1 MVRFG
6 VVGAG
11 GIANKFSRDIN
22 YVENALITAV
32 SARTKEQAEKYKLRY
47 NTKYTFSSY
56 EAMAE
61 SDVIDAVY
69 IATPHSFHYEHAIL
83 FMKNKKHVLIEK
95 PIAVNHIQFREM
107 VRVAKENNV
116 LMMEAMWTHF
126 LPSTIFIKNM
136 IREEGLGKLL
146 SAKIDFGYSLIDNYQ
161 IDKRLLNPNLA
172 GGSIL
177 DIGVYP
183 LSFYIL
189 IKQADTK
196 ELTAK
201 AEFTHTGVD
210 SFCEIE
216 ITDTNN
222 AKIHVRSS
230 IDRELPNNAEL
241 IYEKGVIKM
250 IDFSRSKKVYINNTK
265 YQIEFEGEG
274 FVHEIRSFV
283 NSIENNLF
291 ENPIMTHELSNSTIK
306 LMDSIREIIG
316 LKYPFE

>member
-6 VVGAG
+6 IVGAG

-22 YVENALITAV
+22 YVEDALITAV
-32 SARTKEQAEKYKLRY
+32 SARTKEQAEEYKLRY
-47 NTKYTFSSY
+47 STKYAFSSY
-56 EAMAE
+56 EDMAK

-95 PIAVNHIQFREM
+95 PIAVNHIQFEEM

-126 LPSTIFIKNM
+126 LPSTIFIQNM
-136 IREEGLGKLL
+136 INEEGLGKLL
-146 SAKIDFGYSLIDNYQ
+146 SAKIDFGYSLIENYQ

-183 LSFYIL
+183 LAFYQL
-189 IKQADTK
+189 IKQVDIIDLK
-196 ELTAK
+196 AK
-201 AEFTHTGVD
+201 AEFTQSGVD
-210 SFCEIE
+210 AFCEIE
-216 ITDTNN
+216 ITNANN
-222 AKIHVRSS
+222 AKIHLRSS

-250 IDFSRSKKVYINNTK
+250 IDFSRSKEVYINNTK
-265 YQIEFEGEG
+265 YNIEFEGEG

-291 ENPIMTHELSNSTIK
+291 ENPIMTHELSDSTIK